1 MLNIPGEF
9 RAEEMDFI
17 QDCSFPTSLKYV
29 RQLQSGNI
37 FSSAVCWTEDGEL
50 MSGGRK
56 IIHQY
61 DAETGSLVKQVNQN
75 RWIGSMAIYKKSIVA
90 LSSTDD
96 SRTTQPI
103 LMFLLPDLTE
113 AKSVGNF
120 TFTSCYSNNL
130 IAVNPKTCDVILID
144 PNNKL
149 LSVYSSSSELLF
161 STTLLGLR
169 APTAIVVLKDESLLI
184 ADCQNGSVNKFRL
197 NNQKLEHVWTCLGL
211 VSPTALSFDSAGI
224 IYCLAAKLDPE
235 SGGQNSVISVI
246 SKEGI
251 TVVFS
256 IISTLDII
264 INKLAY
270 ISGSYY
276 NMYDLMVYN

>member
-1 MLNIPGEF
+1 MLLNISGEF
-9 RAEEMDFI
+9 HAEDMNFI

-29 RQLQSGNI
+29 RQLQSGGLY
-37 FSSAVCWTEDGEL
+37 SSAVCWTEDGKL
-50 MSGGRK
+50 MSGGRNTL
-56 IIHQY
+56 HQY
-61 DAETGSLVKQVNQN
+61 DAESGSLVKKVNQN

-96 SRTTQPI
+96 SRTMQPI

-113 AKSVGNF
+113 EKSVGNF

-130 IAVNPKTCDVILID
+130 ITVNPKTRDVILIN

-161 STTLLGLR
+161 STTLLGLQ
-169 APTAIVVLKDESLLI
+169 APTAIVVLKDEYLII

-211 VSPTALSFDSAGI
+211 VSPTALSVDSAGS
-224 IYCLAAKLDPE
+224 IYCLAAKLNPE
-235 SGGQNSVISVI
+235 SVITII
-246 SKEGI
+246 SKEGYI

-256 IISTLDII
+256 IISMLDII
-264 INKLAY
+264 ICKLAY
-270 ISGSYY
+270 I
-276 NMYDLMVYN
+276 